1 MTDKKRFKLPNKLKR
16 KKAGEDDAAK
26 NEAIP
31 RITNE
36 TVTQHREDVIKSAK
50 KYKYP
55 LRQSR
60 HKIVV
65 ITSIL
70 LTVLLIGFFT
80 FTMLSLYRYQSTSAF
95 MYQVTK
101 IIPFPVAKV
110 GNTFVSYEDYLFELR
125 HYIHYFENQQ
135 DVDFDSE
142 QGKAQLAEQ
151 RKKSLD
157 KVVKD
162 AYVAKVARQNNITV
176 SEEEVDQQIEI
187 LKSQNRLG
195 TDNQVFEDVLQ
206 DYWGWS
212 IADFRR
218 SIKAEL
224 FANKVSRELD
234 TETRSEAEAALA
246 ELDAG
251 KKFAD
256 VAKKYSEDETTKAN
270 GGELG
275 FEVKKTDRNIPVQTV
290 NALFAQKPG
299 EYSEI
304 INIGYGLEIVKTISI
319 EDGKVTGAR
328 IFFAYK
334 DIDEFLNDIKA
345 EQPTTSYIKVE
356 Q

>member
-1 MTDKKRFKLPNKLKR
+1 
-16 KKAGEDDAAK
+16 
-26 NEAIP
+26 
-31 RITNE
+31 
-36 TVTQHREDVIKSAK
+36 
-50 KYKYP
+50 
-55 LRQSR
+55 
-60 HKIVV
+60 
-65 ITSIL
+65 
-70 LTVLLIGFFT
+70 
-80 FTMLSLYRYQSTSAF
+80 
-95 MYQVTK
+95 
-101 IIPFPVAKV
+101 VAKV

-234 TETRSEAEAALA
+234 TETKSEAEAALA

-319 EDGKVTGAR
+319 EEGKVTGAR